1 VASAGLIRGRHVYFT
16 DGPIQLCH
24 ATTNAKGVARCAIS
38 SLDQALV
45 NRNNQYTDIH
55 GNHQLRRVDLHRARD
70 HVLLVAA
77 NRGGTLTAGQGAAFA

>member
-45 NRNNQYTDIH
+45 NRNNQYT
-55 GNHQLRRVDLHRARD
+55 A
-70 HVLLVAA
+70 
-77 NRGGTLTAGQGAAFA
+77 TFTATSVYSGSSSTVPAITFFY